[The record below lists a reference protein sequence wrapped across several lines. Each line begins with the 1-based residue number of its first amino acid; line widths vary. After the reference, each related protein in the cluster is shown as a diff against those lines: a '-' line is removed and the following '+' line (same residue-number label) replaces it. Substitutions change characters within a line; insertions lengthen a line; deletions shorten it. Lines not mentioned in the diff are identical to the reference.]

1 MIVVMFPRCFF
12 FLSLVLALAS
22 IMSAHAGVMLG
33 IDVLEAN
40 HFDLLQGRRVGLITN
55 QTGVN
60 ASGVK
65 TRKILKNADGVKLV
79 ALFTP
84 EHGLDGTEG
93 AGKYITSRIDKLTG
107 LPAYS
112 LYGPNRKPS
121 SGMLRGID
129 TLVFDMQDIGCR
141 SYTYVSTM
149 GKCMQAAAEN
159 GIEFIVLDRPNPLG
173 GNRVEGPGMEQ
184 QWISFIGQFPVPYV
198 HGLTTGELAQMS
210 NARGWM
216 GPKCSLKIVKMRG
229 WSRSM
234 TWPDTGLHWVQ
245 TSPNVPRAMSPF
257 YYVLT
262 GLIGELSP
270 PELGCNTSEPFEICA
285 TNWMSASAFS
295 SYLSSLDT
303 PGVQFSPVSN
313 FKGCNGVRIRISPNT
328 STDLCALSMNMLTY
342 MNKTAGS
349 RSIFARTGG
358 EAMDLFYKSCGGKTI
373 RHQIESGVSPKAIA
387 ASWRP
392 NIERFRSERAK
403 FLLY

>member
-1 MIVVMFPRCFF
+1 MFSRRFLFPFLI
-12 FLSLVLALAS
+12 LSLVLVA
-22 IMSAHAGVMLG
+22 SAHAGVMLG

-40 HFDLLQGRRVGLITN
+40 HFDLLQGRRVGLVTN

-60 ASGVK
+60 ASGEK
-65 TRKILKNADGVKLV
+65 TRKILKNAHGVKLV

-121 SGMLRGID
+121 PGMLKGID

-149 GKCMQAAAEN
+149 GKCMQAAAEA

-173 GNRVEGPGMEQ
+173 GNRVEGPGMEA

-198 HGLTTGELAQMS
+198 HGMTTGELAQMS
-210 NARGWM
+210 NAKGWM

-245 TSPNVPRAMSPF
+245 TSPNVPRALSPF

-270 PELGCNTSEPFEICA
+270 PELGCNTSEPFEVCA
-285 TNWMSASAFS
+285 TNWMNGASFS

-303 PGVQFSPVSN
+303 PGVQFSPMNN
-313 FKGCNGVRIRISPNT
+313 FKGCNGVRIRIAPST
-328 STDLCALSMNMLTY
+328 TTDLCGLSMYMLAY

-373 RHQIESGVSPKAIA
+373 RHQIESGVSPKAIV

-392 NIERFRSERAK
+392 NIDRFRSERAK

>member
-1 MIVVMFPRCFF
+1 MWTRCVFSIF
-12 FLSLVLALAS
+12 LALA
-22 IMSAHAGVMLG
+22 ALVFPAQAEVMLG

-40 HFDLLQGRRVGLITN
+40 HFDLLQGRRVGLVTN

-60 ASGVK
+60 SSGVK

-93 AGKYITSRIDKLTG
+93 AGKYITSRIDSLTG

-121 SGMLRGID
+121 PGMLKGID

-141 SYTYVSTM
+141 SYTYISTM

-173 GNRVEGPGMEQ
+173 GNRVEGPGMEKE
-184 QWISFIGQFPVPYV
+184 WISFIGQFPVPYV
-198 HGLTTGELAQMS
+198 HGMTTGELAQMS

-216 GPKCSLKIVKMRG
+216 GPKCSLKIVRMRG

-234 TWPDTGLHWVQ
+234 TWPDTGLRWVQ

-270 PELGCNTSEPFEICA
+270 PELGINTSEPFEIMA
-285 TNWMSASAFS
+285 TSWMNGGSFA
-295 SYLSSLDT
+295 SYLNSLDT
-303 PGVQFSPVSN
+303 PGVEFAPVSG
-313 FKGCNGVRIRISPNT
+313 FKGCNGVRIRIAPHT
-328 STDLCALSMNMLTY
+328 TTDLCATSMFMLSY

-358 EAMDLFYKSCGGKTI
+358 EALDLFYKSCGGKTI
-373 RHQIESGVSPKAIA
+373 RHQIEAGVSPQKIA
-387 ASWRP
+387 AGWEPYLR
-392 NIERFRSERAK
+392 RFRSERSAY
-403 FLLY
+403 LLY

>member
-1 MIVVMFPRCFF
+1 
-12 FLSLVLALAS
+12 
-22 IMSAHAGVMLG
+22 MLG

-60 ASGVK
+60 ANGVK
-65 TRKILKNADGVKLV
+65 TRKILRDAPGVKLV

-93 AGKYITSRIDKLTG
+93 AGKYVSSRRDALTG

-112 LYGPNRKPS
+112 LYGPNRKPAP
-121 SGMLRGID
+121 GMLKGID

-149 GKCMQAAAEN
+149 GKCMQAAAEA

-173 GNRVEGPGMEQ
+173 GNRVEGPGMERE
-184 QWISFIGQFPVPYV
+184 WISFIGQFPVPYV

-216 GPKCSLKIVKMRG
+216 GPKCRLKIVKMRG

-234 TWPDTGLHWVQ
+234 TWPDTGLRWVQ

-270 PELGCNTSEPFEICA
+270 PELGINTSEPFEILA
-285 TNWMSASAFS
+285 TSWMDAGKFTA
-295 SYLSSLDT
+295 YLNSLDT
-303 PGVQFSPVSN
+303 PGISFSPVTG
-313 FKGCNGVRIRISPNT
+313 FKGCNGVRIRISSDT
-328 STDLCALSMNMLTY
+328 RADLCATSMFMLAY

-349 RSIFARTGG
+349 RSVFQRTGG

-373 RHQIESGVSPKAIA
+373 RRQIESGVSPRTIA
-387 ASWRP
+387 ASWEP
-392 NIERFRSERAK
+392 SIAKFRSERSAY
-403 FLLY
+403 LLY